1 MRISEG
7 VEWGA
12 HCAVVLAALPPGAS
26 LPAAKLAEYF
36 DLPVA
41 YLSKT
46 LQHLS
51 RAGIVASAQGRRGGY
66 QLGHPAGHITLLD
79 VVVALEGDDPAF
91 RCTEIR
97 RRGPAAAPARRYGPR
112 CGIAHAMWEA
122 EDAYRRSLASVTVED
137 LARGVLEQAP
147 PIALARSRAW
157 LEDALER

>member
-1 MRISEG
+1 MRINEG

-12 HCAVVLAALPPGAS
+12 HCAVVLAALPPGAALS
-26 LPAAKLAEYF
+26 AGRLAEYF
-36 DLPVA
+36 DLPVP

-51 RAGIVASAQGRRGGY
+51 RAGIVASNPGRRGGY
-66 QLGHPAGHITLLD
+66 QLGRPAADISLLD
-79 VVVALEGDDPAF
+79 VVVALEGDEPVF

-97 RRGPAAAPARRYGPR
+97 RRGPAAAPARRYSPR

-122 EDAYRRSLASVTVED
+122 EDAYRRSLASVTIED

-147 PIALARSRAW
+147 PAALARGRAW
-157 LEDALER
+157 LEAALER